1 MHTATTTSICWEH
14 TTIKWNPHAP
24 IESRRLKWSHLNMKY
39 GLEMK
44 AYAGGYHPQ
53 FSVNNFISQYNIA
66 ISEGSMGNPANKY
79 VLVSNIQ

>member
-1 MHTATTTSICWEH
+1 
-14 TTIKWNPHAP
+14 
-24 IESRRLKWSHLNMKY
+24 MKY